1 MRAVASLGVAALLAQ
16 TIAAA
21 SAQDVARTA
30 GESGTDGAL
39 GASSDGEAERVLALS
54 SDLAYGEYLAGECV
68 TCHVA
73 SPSATSKGDAVPVIG
88 GIEASRIV
96 RALLEYRSGRR
107 PNTTMGN
114 VAGSLGDEEIAVL
127 AQYLSAVEQ

>member
-1 MRAVASLGVAALLAQ
+1 MRAAATLVAVVVLAAVPAALFAGSES
-16 TIAAA
+16 I
-21 SAQDVARTA
+21 A
-30 GESGTDGAL
+30 GEGGV
-39 GASSDGEAERVLALS
+39 EATTSAPSEAEIERVLALS
-54 SDLAYGEYLAGECV
+54 GDLAYGEYLAGECV

-73 SPSATSKGDAVPVIG
+73 SPGATSEGDAVPVIG